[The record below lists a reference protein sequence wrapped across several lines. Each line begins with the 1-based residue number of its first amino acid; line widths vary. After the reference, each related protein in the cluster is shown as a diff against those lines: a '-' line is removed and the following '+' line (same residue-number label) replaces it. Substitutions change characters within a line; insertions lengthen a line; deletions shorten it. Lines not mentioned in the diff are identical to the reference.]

1 MIRRSEKIKEG
12 EYMNFEEMKKVIIG
26 IMNEEKHLK
35 ERLEEIQ
42 DFKLKVILILA
53 DPERAKEL
61 IGDIYE

>member
-12 EYMNFEEMKKVIIG
+12 EYMNFQEMKKIIIG
-26 IMNEEKHLK
+26 IMREEKELK

-42 DFKLKVILILA
+42 DFKLKAILILA
-53 DPERAKEL
+53 DSERAKEL